1 MQSCSMLH
9 KLAFQEY
16 LVLLYLV
23 LCSLHEKKKAR
34 CYFWWQKVESFF
46 WKTSDEHLVKLQTL
60 AWVGVISLAPPSV
73 YSQAHNFF
81 IFFLLNKRSSSLFW
95 FIVCK
100 KVYSLLLKLEILYV
114 QPDCYLKALSHSAL
128 MDVELWSWYGVMSIC
143 MSNRKKWQGAGKYSP
158 PEDHERSQK
167 TCPWWRNLLLAGYS

>member
-1 MQSCSMLH
+1 MQFCSMLH

-23 LCSLHEKKKAR
+23 LCSLHEKKNAR

-73 YSQAHNFF
+73 YSQAHKFF
-81 IFFLLNKRSSSLFW
+81 FRFFVKQKKLQ
-95 FIVCK
+95 FILI
-100 KVYSLLLKLEILYV
+100 YSLQKSILFTPETRDTLCSTWLLSKGPFTQCTELHSWMLNFDRGVVLCLFACPIEKNDKERANIV
-114 QPDCYLKALSHSAL
+114 HLKT
-128 MDVELWSWYGVMSIC
+128 MSG
-143 MSNRKKWQGAGKYSP
+143 RKKHVLG
-158 PEDHERSQK
+158 EEI
-167 TCPWWRNLLLAGYS
+167 CC

>member
-9 KLAFQEY
+9 KLVFQEY

-23 LCSLHEKKKAR
+23 LCSLHEKKSQMLFLMTKSGELLLEN
-34 CYFWWQKVESFF
+34 FWWTSGEIANIGVSGRYISGASISVFPSSQFF
-46 WKTSDEHLVKLQTL
+46 
-60 AWVGVISLAPPSV
+60 
-73 YSQAHNFF
+73 Y
-81 IFFLLNKRSSSLFW
+81 FFLLNKRSSSLFW

>member
-1 MQSCSMLH
+1 MQFCSMLH

-23 LCSLHEKKKAR
+23 LCSLHKKKMPDVIFDDKKWRASSGKLLMNI
-34 CYFWWQKVESFF
+34 WWNCKHWREWALYLWRLHQCIP
-46 WKTSDEHLVKLQTL
+46 KLT
-60 AWVGVISLAPPSV
+60 
-73 YSQAHNFF
+73 NFF
-81 IFFLLNKRSSSLFW
+81 LVFLLNKRSSSLFW

-128 MDVELWSWYGVMSIC
+128 SCTHGCWTLIVVWCYVYLHV
-143 MSNRKKWQGAGKYSP
+143 Q
-158 PEDHERSQK
+158 
-167 TCPWWRNLLLAGYS
+167 

>member
-1 MQSCSMLH
+1 MQFCSMLH

-23 LCSLHEKKKAR
+23 LCSLHEKKCQMLFLMTKSGELLLEN
-34 CYFWWQKVESFF
+34 FWWTSGEIANIGVSGHYISGASISVFPSSQFF
-46 WKTSDEHLVKLQTL
+46 FS
-60 AWVGVISLAPPSV
+60 
-73 YSQAHNFF
+73 
-81 IFFLLNKRSSSLFW
+81 FFLLNKRSSSLFW

-128 MDVELWSWYGVMSIC
+128 SCTHGCWTLIVVWCYVYLHV
-143 MSNRKKWQGAGKYSP
+143 Q
-158 PEDHERSQK
+158 
-167 TCPWWRNLLLAGYS
+167 